1 MRAYRVVPTQA
12 ERLVLTATPEP
23 VPLPNQAL
31 IAVKAVS
38 LNRGEV
44 RMALTGNRSWYPGW
58 DLAGV
63 VERAAADGSG
73 PAEGAR
79 VVGLVKNGAWA
90 EKVAVATDLLATL
103 PENVSFA
110 QAATL
115 PVAGLTALHAL
126 GKRGSL
132 LARKVLVTGASGG
145 VGEFALQLAR
155 LSGAD
160 VTAHLRRPEH
170 IAFVQK
176 AGADHIALGESVGEA
191 AKPFGPFDLIV
202 ESVGAQTLGEA
213 MTLLAERGI
222 CVSIGVSAGAQTTF
236 DSNAYYSIGGNSLYG
251 MFLFDELKWVETGSL
266 GLTRL
271 AQLVAEGKLVPQISV
286 EAPFAELPAVAQQL
300 QERAFPGKAVVLL

>member
-1 MRAYRVVPTQA
+1 MRAYRVEPTLA
-12 ERLVLTATPEP
+12 ERLVLVEAPEP
-23 VPLPNQAL
+23 SLLPNQAQV
-31 IAVKAVS
+31 AVKAVS

-44 RMALTGNRSWYPGW
+44 RMALTGDRSWFPGW

-63 VERAAADGSG
+63 VEQAAADGSG
-73 PAEGAR
+73 PPVGAR

-90 EKVAVATDLLATL
+90 ERVAVSTDLLAVL
-103 PENVSFA
+103 PEAVSFA

-132 LARKVLVTGASGG
+132 LARNVLVTGASGG
-145 VGEFALQLAR
+145 VGDFAIQLAR
-155 LSGAD
+155 LSGAR
-160 VTAHLRRPEH
+160 VTAHIRRAEQAH
-170 IAFVQK
+170 FVEK
-176 AGADHIALGESVGEA
+176 AGADQVALGESVGEA
-191 AKPFGPFDLIV
+191 AKAFGPFDLIV

-271 AQLVAEGKLVPQISV
+271 ARLIAEGRLVPHISV
-286 EAPFAELPAVAQQL
+286 EAPFVELPAIAQKL
-300 QERAFPGKAVVLL
+300 QDRAYPGKAVVLL